1 MWDRGARSPLAPRD
15 PFSGMTGWTPRFSI
29 CKSVSMVE
37 RRMPELPRARAFS
50 RSSMAARTTRVSR
63 GSPMPQAWEMIR
75 FLCSWAVSSSGTNTV
90 ENLPNPVVRPYTTAL
105 SASFRST

>member
-1 MWDRGARSPLAPRD
+1 
-15 PFSGMTGWTPRFSI
+15 
-29 CKSVSMVE
+29 
-37 RRMPELPRARAFS
+37 MPELPRDRAFS

-75 FLCSWAVSSSGTNTV
+75 FLCSSAVSSSGTNTV
-90 ENLPNPVVRPYTTAL
+90 ENLPNPVVRPYTTAF